1 MAYLKYLL
9 FLLIGTACHQNS
21 NVTLENQFNEQ
32 EKKNEIIDGN
42 YKLVLITKLHPKKIQ
57 NGAEYNFNSVIEEQ
71 TLHFFEHESEINKSI
86 LPFPKITVESIEGDS
101 IKVVENAIIELGV
114 LKGETSN
121 LFVVQGQG
129 HCNACPEFFGI
140 YSQKGVLLWYT
151 YSNKYK
157 IFNEYGS
164 FRGAFEQSGADSLE
178 WENGTF
184 KKIKINW

>member
-9 FLLIGTACHQNS
+9 FLLVGTACNQNT
-21 NVTLENQFNEQ
+21 NVALKNQFNEL
-32 EKKNEIIDGN
+32 EKTNEIIDGN
-42 YKLVLITKLHPKKIQ
+42 YKMVLITKLHPKELQ
-57 NGAEYNFNSVIEEQ
+57 NGVDYSFNSVIEEQ
-71 TLHFFEHESEINKSI
+71 SLVFFENGSEINKST
-86 LPFPKITVESIEGDS
+86 LPLPKMTVENIEGDS

-114 LKGETSN
+114 LKGKTSN

-157 IFNEYGS
+157 IFDEYGS
-164 FRGAFEQSGADSLE
+164 FSGAFEQSEADSLE

-184 KKIKINW
+184 KKIKIDW